1 MVAHDVSRTRRFPV
15 EMTPM
20 AQSQMFRSLEHRNAR
35 LFFLGLSFS
44 NIGSWIQMTA
54 VSLLVYRQ
62 TGKATDV
69 GITLFCQFLPML
81 VLGVW
86 AGAIADRVDKR
97 KMTMMTQSGQAA
109 LAVLLGVLAL
119 SGSAPLAVIYLV
131 SLANGVVQAVD
142 NPARR
147 GFVIELVEPRHISN
161 VVSLNTAVMT
171 GSRIFGPALAALLLR
186 WVDPGWLFII
196 NGVSF
201 AAILWPIWRID
212 TTQLYVAPPA
222 ARGGQPV
229 REALRFVRHNH
240 RLLVIFLVFTVIGTF
255 SFNYGVSL
263 LKLADL
269 RFDDKDLFGWLL
281 AVTSVGSLIGSLMTA
296 ARPRVGSAWFFGAAI
311 VMGLSGFGV
320 AWAPSIWVAYLISL
334 PLGAG
339 GAAFIASLNAISQQE
354 SPSDMR
360 GRLLA
365 LGAVAFLGTTPIGAP
380 ITGWIA
386 DHVSAEWSLAYGSV
400 IALVCVAVGAEVR
413 RRSLSADVP
422 AGDHIVT
429 ALVGDDP
436 YGGGI
441 VLQDGPSLGVQAD

>member
-1 MVAHDVSRTRRFPV
+1 MP
-15 EMTPM
+15 
-20 AQSQMFRSLEHRNAR
+20 QSQMFRSLEHRNAR
-35 LFFLGLSFS
+35 LFFFGLSVS

-54 VSLLVYRQ
+54 VSLLVYRI

-69 GITLFCQFLPML
+69 GVTLLCQFLPML
-81 VLGVW
+81 LLGVW

-97 KMTMMTQSGQAA
+97 KMTMLTQSGQAT
-109 LAVLLGVLAL
+109 LAILLGVCSLAGWANL
-119 SGSAPLAVIYLV
+119 PVIYTV
-131 SLANGVVQAVD
+131 SLALGVVQAFD

-186 WVDPGWLFII
+186 WVDPGWLFVI

-212 TTQLYVAPPA
+212 VSQLYPSPPA
-222 ARGGQPV
+222 QRGGQPV
-229 REALRFVRHNH
+229 REALRFVRHNR
-240 RLLVIFLVFTVIGTF
+240 RLLILFTAFTVIATF
-255 SFNYGVSL
+255 AFNYGVSL

-269 RFDDKDLFGWLL
+269 RFGDKNLFGWLL
-281 AVTSVGSLIGSLMTA
+281 AVTSVGSLMGSLITA
-296 ARPRVGSAWFFGAAI
+296 AQPNIRSNWFFGSAI
-311 VMGLSGFGV
+311 VLGVSGLGV
-320 AWAPSIWVAYLISL
+320 AWAPSIWVAYLIGV

-339 GAAFIASLNAISQQE
+339 GAAFIAALNAISQQE
-354 SPSDMR
+354 SPPDMR

-386 DHVSAEWSLAYGSV
+386 DHISAEWSLAYGSV
-400 IALVCVAVGAEVR
+400 IAIITAVIGAEAR
-413 RRSLSADVP
+413 RRSVGANVP
-422 AGDHIVT
+422 AGDDVVPT
-429 ALVGDDP
+429 LVGDDT
-436 YGGGI
+436 YRSGV
-441 VLQDGPSLGVQAD
+441 VLQDGSGLGIQTD

>member
-1 MVAHDVSRTRRFPV
+1 MPIEIWA
-15 EMTPM
+15 M

-35 LFFLGLSFS
+35 LFFLGLSLS

-54 VSLLVYRQ
+54 VSLLVYQR

-97 KMTMMTQSGQAA
+97 KMTMITQSGQAA
-109 LAVLLGVLAL
+109 LAILLGVFALAGWASL
-119 SGSAPLAVIYLV
+119 PVIYLV
-131 SLANGVVQAVD
+131 SLANGIVQAVD

-171 GSRIFGPALAALLLR
+171 GSRIFGPALAALLVR
-186 WVDPGWLFII
+186 WLDPGWLFII

-212 TTQLYVAPPA
+212 TTQLYISPPA
-222 ARGGQPV
+222 SRGGQPV
-229 REALRFVRHNH
+229 REALRFVRHNR
-240 RLLVIFLVFTVIGTF
+240 RLLVLFLVFTVIGTF
-255 SFNYGVSL
+255 AFNYGVSL

-269 RFDDKDLFGWLL
+269 RFGDKQLFGWLL

-296 ARPRVGSAWFFGAAI
+296 ARPRIGSAWFFGAA
-311 VMGLSGFGV
+311 VVLGLSGFGV

-339 GAAFIASLNAISQQE
+339 GAAFIAALNAISQQE
-354 SPSDMR
+354 SPPDMR

-380 ITGWIA
+380 ITGWVA
-386 DHVSAEWSLAYGSV
+386 DHISAEWSLAYGSV
-400 IALVCVAVGAEVR
+400 ICLVCVSIGAAVR
-413 RRSLSADVP
+413 RRSVSANVP
-422 AGDHIVT
+422 PGDHILT
-429 ALVGDDP
+429 SLVGDDP

-441 VLQDGPSLGVQAD
+441 VLQDSTGLGLQSD

>member
-1 MVAHDVSRTRRFPV
+1 MG
-15 EMTPM
+15 
-20 AQSQMFRSLEHRNAR
+20 QSQMFRSLEHRNAR

-54 VSLLVYRQ
+54 VSLLVYQR

-81 VLGVW
+81 LLGVW

-97 KMTMMTQSGQAA
+97 KMTLMTQSGQAILALLLGA
-109 LAVLLGVLAL
+109 LALGGLASL
-119 SGSAPLAVIYLV
+119 PVIYLI
-131 SLANGVVQAVD
+131 SLANGVVQAID

-171 GSRIFGPALAALLLR
+171 GSRIFGPALAALMLR
-186 WVDPGWLFII
+186 WVDAGWLFII

-201 AAILWPIWRID
+201 AAILIPIWRID
-212 TTQLYVAPPA
+212 TTQLFPSPPA
-222 ARGGQPV
+222 SRGGQPV
-229 REALRFVRHNH
+229 REALRFVQHNR
-240 RLLVIFLVFTVIGTF
+240 RLLILFLVFTVIGTF
-255 SFNYGVSL
+255 AFNYGVSL

-269 RFDDKDLFGWLL
+269 RFGDKQLFGWLL
-281 AVTSVGSLIGSLMTA
+281 AATSVGSLIGSLMTA
-296 ARPRVGSAWFFGAAI
+296 ARPRIGSSWFFGAA
-311 VMGLSGFGV
+311 VVLGLSGFGV
-320 AWAPSIWVAYLISL
+320 AWAPSIWVAYLISV

-339 GAAFIASLNAISQQE
+339 GAAFIAALNAISQQE
-354 SPSDMR
+354 SPPDMR

-386 DHVSAEWSLAYGSV
+386 DHVSAEWSLGYGSV
-400 IALVCVAVGAEVR
+400 IALVVVALGAEAR
-413 RRSLSADVP
+413 RRSIGANVP
-422 AGDHIVT
+422 PGDHIVS

-441 VLQDGPSLGVQAD
+441 VLQDGPGLGIQSD

>member
-1 MVAHDVSRTRRFPV
+1 
-15 EMTPM
+15 M

-35 LFFLGLSFS
+35 LFFLGLSLS

-54 VSLLVYRQ
+54 VSLLVYQ
-62 TGKATDV
+62 LTGQATDV
-69 GITLFCQFLPML
+69 GVALFCQFLPML

-86 AGAIADRVDKR
+86 AGAVSDRVDKR
-97 KMTMMTQSGQAA
+97 KMTMLTQSGQAVLA
-109 LAVLLGVLAL
+109 LLLGVLAL
-119 SGSAPLAVIYLV
+119 SGWATLPVIYVV
-131 SLANGVVQAVD
+131 SLANGVVAAVD

-186 WVDPGWLFII
+186 WGMEPGWLFIV

-212 TTQLYVAPPA
+212 TTKLYLSPPA
-222 ARGGQPV
+222 SRGGQPV
-229 REALRFVRHNH
+229 REALRFVRRNR
-240 RLLVIFLVFTVIGTF
+240 RLLILFLVFTVIGTF
-255 SFNYGVSL
+255 AFNYGVSL
-263 LKLADL
+263 LKLADQ
-269 RFDDKDLFGWLL
+269 RFGNKELFGWLL

-296 ARPRVGSAWFFGAAI
+296 ARPRIGSAWFFGAA
-311 VMGLSGFGV
+311 VVLGLSGFAV
-320 AWAPSIWVAYLISL
+320 AWAPSIWFAYVFCL
-334 PLGAG
+334 PLGGG
-339 GAAFIASLNAISQQE
+339 GAAFIAALNAITQQE
-354 SPSDMR
+354 SPPDMR

-386 DHVSAEWSLAYGSV
+386 DNVSAEWSLAYGSV
-400 IALVCVAVGAEVR
+400 IALVCVGVGVSAR
-413 RRSLSADVP
+413 RRSISANVP
-422 AGDHIVT
+422 SGDHIVT

-436 YGGGI
+436 YGGGV
-441 VLQDGPSLGVQAD
+441 VLQDGTGLGAQTD

>member
-1 MVAHDVSRTRRFPV
+1 MKA
-15 EMTPM
+15 M

-35 LFFLGLSFS
+35 LFFLGLSLS

-54 VSLLVYRQ
+54 VSLLVYER

-69 GITLFCQFLPML
+69 GITLLCQFLPML
-81 VLGVW
+81 ALGVW

-97 KMTMMTQSGQAA
+97 KMTMLTQSGQAA
-109 LAVLLGVLAL
+109 LAILLGLLAL
-119 SGSAPLAVIYLV
+119 AGWASLPVIYLL
-131 SLANGVVQAVD
+131 SLANGVVQAMD

-171 GSRIFGPALAALLLR
+171 GSRIFGPALAALLVR
-186 WVDPGWLFII
+186 WLDPGWLFII

-201 AAILWPIWRID
+201 AAILWPIWRVDI
-212 TTQLYVAPPA
+212 TQLYISPPA
-222 ARGGQPV
+222 SRGGQPV
-229 REALRFVRHNH
+229 REALRFVRHNR
-240 RLLVIFLVFTVIGTF
+240 RLLTIFVVFTVIGTF
-255 SFNYGVSL
+255 AFNYGVSL

-269 RFDDKDLFGWLL
+269 RFGNKELFGWLL
-281 AVTSVGSLIGSLMTA
+281 AVASVGSLIGSLMTA
-296 ARPRVGSAWFFGAAI
+296 ALPRIGSRWFFGAA
-311 VMGLSGFGV
+311 VVLGLSGFGV
-320 AWAPSIWVAYLISL
+320 AWAPSIWVAYVISI

-339 GAAFIASLNAISQQE
+339 GAAFIAALNAISQQE
-354 SPSDMR
+354 SPPDMR

-380 ITGWIA
+380 ITGWVA
-386 DHVSAEWSLAYGSV
+386 DHISAEWSLAYGSV
-400 IALVCVAVGAEVR
+400 IALVCVAVGVIVR
-413 RRSLSADVP
+413 QRSVSANVP
-422 AGDHIVT
+422 TGDHVLP

-441 VLQDGPSLGVQAD
+441 VLQDGTGLGLKTD

>member
-1 MVAHDVSRTRRFPV
+1 
-15 EMTPM
+15 M

-54 VSLLVYRQ
+54 VSLLVYRL

-119 SGSAPLAVIYLV
+119 SGWAPLAVIYLV
-131 SLANGVVQAVD
+131 SLANGIVQAVD

-186 WVDPGWLFII
+186 WVEPGWLFII

-212 TTQLYVAPPA
+212 TTQLYVSPPA
-222 ARGGQPV
+222 SRGGQPV

-240 RLLVIFLVFTVIGTF
+240 RLLAIFLVFTVIGTF

-269 RFDDKDLFGWLL
+269 RFGNKELFGWLL

-296 ARPRVGSAWFFGAAI
+296 ARTRIGSVWFFGAA
-311 VMGLSGFGV
+311 VVLGLSGFGV
-320 AWAPSIWVAYLISL
+320 AWAPSIWVAYLLSL

-339 GAAFIASLNAISQQE
+339 GAAFIAALNSISQQE
-354 SPSDMR
+354 SPPDMR

-386 DHVSAEWSLAYGSV
+386 DHISAEWSLAYGSV
-400 IALVCVAVGAEVR
+400 IALVCVAVGVEIR
-413 RRSLSADVP
+413 RRSLSANVP
-422 AGDHIVT
+422 PDDHIVT

-441 VLQDGPSLGVQAD
+441 VLQDGPSLGIKAD

>member
-1 MVAHDVSRTRRFPV
+1 
-15 EMTPM
+15 M

-54 VSLLVYRQ
+54 VSLLVYRL

-119 SGSAPLAVIYLV
+119 SGWAPLAVIYLV
-131 SLANGVVQAVD
+131 SLANGIVQAID

-186 WVDPGWLFII
+186 WVEPGWLFII

-212 TTQLYVAPPA
+212 TSQLYVSPPA
-222 ARGGQPV
+222 SRGGQPV

-240 RLLVIFLVFTVIGTF
+240 RLLAIFLVFTVIGTF

-269 RFDDKDLFGWLL
+269 RFGDKELFGWLL

-296 ARPRVGSAWFFGAAI
+296 ARSRIGSVWFFGAA
-311 VMGLSGFGV
+311 VVLGLSGFGV
-320 AWAPSIWVAYLISL
+320 AFAPSIWVAYLLSL

-339 GAAFIASLNAISQQE
+339 GAAFIAALNAISQQE
-354 SPSDMR
+354 SPPDMR

-386 DHVSAEWSLAYGSV
+386 DHISAEWSLAYGSV

-413 RRSLSADVP
+413 RRSLSANVP
-422 AGDHIVT
+422 PDDHIVT

>member
-1 MVAHDVSRTRRFPV
+1 
-15 EMTPM
+15 MTLM
-20 AQSQMFRSLEHRNAR
+20 AKSQMFRSLEHRNAR
-35 LFFLGLSFS
+35 LFFLGLSLS

-54 VSLLVYRQ
+54 VSLLVYQR

-86 AGAIADRVDKR
+86 AGAISDRRDKR
-97 KMTMMTQSGQAA
+97 KMTIMTQSGQAV
-109 LAVLLGVLAL
+109 LAILLGILAL
-119 SGSAPLAVIYLV
+119 TGWATLPVIYLV
-131 SLANGVVQAVD
+131 SLANGAVQALD

-161 VVSLNTAVMT
+161 VVSLNTAAMT
-171 GSRIFGPALAALLLR
+171 GSRIFGPAVAALLLR
-186 WVDPGWLFII
+186 WMEPGWLFII
-196 NGVSF
+196 NGLSF

-212 TTQLYVAPPA
+212 TTQLFVSPPA
-222 ARGGQPV
+222 SRGGQPV
-229 REALRFVRHNH
+229 REALRFVRHNR
-240 RLLVIFLVFTVIGTF
+240 RLLVLFAVFTVIATF
-255 SFNYGVSL
+255 AFNYGVSL

-269 RFDDKDLFGWLL
+269 RFGNKELFGWLL

-296 ARPRVGSAWFFGAAI
+296 ARPRVGSVWFFGAAI

-320 AWAPSIWVAYLISL
+320 AWAPNIWVAYLLSI
-334 PLGAG
+334 PLGGG
-339 GAAFIASLNAISQQE
+339 GAAFVSAMNAISQHE
-354 SPSDMR
+354 SPPDMR

-386 DHVSAEWSLAYGSV
+386 DNVSAEWSLAYGSA
-400 IALVCVAVGAEVR
+400 IAIVCGAIGAEAR
-413 RRSLSADVP
+413 RRSVGAIVP
-422 AGDHIVT
+422 TDDHVAA

-436 YGGGI
+436 YGGGV
-441 VLQDGPSLGVQAD
+441 VL

>member
-1 MVAHDVSRTRRFPV
+1 
-15 EMTPM
+15 M
-20 AQSQMFRSLEHRNAR
+20 AQSKMFRSLEHRNAR

-54 VSLLVYRQ
+54 VSLLVYQ
-62 TGKATDV
+62 KTGKATDV

-97 KMTMMTQSGQAA
+97 KMTVITQSGQAA
-109 LAVLLGVLAL
+109 LAILLGAFALAGWATL
-119 SGSAPLAVIYLV
+119 PVIYLV
-131 SLANGVVQAVD
+131 SLANGVVQAID

-186 WVDPGWLFII
+186 WLDPGWLFII
-196 NGVSF
+196 NGLSF

-212 TTQLYVAPPA
+212 VRQLYISPPA
-222 ARGGQPV
+222 SRGGQPV
-229 REALRFVRHNH
+229 REALRFVRRNR
-240 RLLVIFLVFTVIGTF
+240 RLLIIFMVFTVIGTF
-255 SFNYGVSL
+255 AFNYGVSL

-269 RFDDKDLFGWLL
+269 RFGDKELFGWLL

-296 ARPRVGSAWFFGAAI
+296 ARPRIGSAWFFGAA
-311 VMGLSGFGV
+311 VVLGLSGFGV
-320 AWAPSIWVAYLISL
+320 AWAPSIWVAYLISI

-339 GAAFIASLNAISQQE
+339 GAAFIAALNAISQQE
-354 SPSDMR
+354 SPPDMR

-380 ITGWIA
+380 ITGWVA
-386 DHVSAEWSLAYGSV
+386 DHIGAEWSLAYGSV
-400 IALVCVAVGAEVR
+400 ISLVCVAVGVVAR
-413 RRSLSADVP
+413 RRSIGANVP
-422 AGDHIVT
+422 GGDDIVT

-441 VLQDGPSLGVQAD
+441 VLQDRSSLGLQSD

>member
-1 MVAHDVSRTRRFPV
+1 
-15 EMTPM
+15 M

-54 VSLLVYRQ
+54 VSLLVYRL

-69 GITLFCQFLPML
+69 GVTLFCQFLPML

-97 KMTMMTQSGQAA
+97 KMTMLTQTGQA
-109 LAVLLGVLAL
+109 VLAL
-119 SGSAPLAVIYLV
+119 LLGALALAGWASLPVIYLV
-131 SLANGVVQAVD
+131 SLANGVVAAIA

-186 WVDPGWLFII
+186 WMEPGWLFII
-196 NGVSF
+196 NGLSF

-212 TTQLYVAPPA
+212 MTQLYPSPPA
-222 ARGGQPV
+222 LRGGQPV
-229 REALRFVRHNH
+229 REALRFVRGNR
-240 RLLVIFLVFTVIGTF
+240 RLLVLFLVFTVIGTF
-255 SFNYGVSL
+255 AFNYGVSL
-263 LKLADL
+263 LKLANL
-269 RFDDKDLFGWLL
+269 RFGNKNLFGWLL

-296 ARPRVGSAWFFGAAI
+296 ARERVGSAWFFGAA
-311 VMGLSGFGV
+311 VVLALSGFAV
-320 AWAPSIWVAYLISL
+320 AWAPSIWFAYLVSI

-339 GAAFIASLNAISQQE
+339 GAAFIAALNAISQQE
-354 SPSDMR
+354 SPPDMR

-400 IALVCVAVGAEVR
+400 IALVVVAVGADAR
-413 RRSLSADVP
+413 RRAVGANVP
-422 AGDHIVT
+422 TGDHITT

-441 VLQDGPSLGVQAD
+441 VLQNGSGLGAKTD

>member
-1 MVAHDVSRTRRFPV
+1 
-15 EMTPM
+15 M

-54 VSLLVYRQ
+54 VSLLVYQR

-97 KMTMMTQSGQAA
+97 KMTMLTQSGQAA
-109 LAVLLGVLAL
+109 LAIMLGLLAL
-119 SGSAPLAVIYLV
+119 AGWASLPVIYLV
-131 SLANGVVQAVD
+131 SLGNGVVQAVD

-171 GSRIFGPALAALLLR
+171 GSRIFGPALAALLVR
-186 WVDPGWLFII
+186 WLDPGWLFII
-196 NGVSF
+196 NGLSF

-212 TTQLYVAPPA
+212 TTQLYISPPA
-222 ARGGQPV
+222 SRGGQPV
-229 REALRFVRHNH
+229 REALRFVRHNR
-240 RLLVIFLVFTVIGTF
+240 RLLILFLVFTVIGTF
-255 SFNYGVSL
+255 AFNYGVSL
-263 LKLADL
+263 LKLADN
-269 RFDDKDLFGWLL
+269 RFGNKQLFGWLL
-281 AVTSVGSLIGSLMTA
+281 AVTSVGSLVGSLMTA
-296 ARPRVGSAWFFGAAI
+296 ARPRVGSAWFFGAA
-311 VMGLSGFGV
+311 VVLGLSGFGV
-320 AWAPSIWVAYLISL
+320 AWAPSIWVAYLVGL

-339 GAAFIASLNAISQQE
+339 GAAFIAALNAISQQE
-354 SPSDMR
+354 SPPDMR

-380 ITGWIA
+380 ITGWVA

-400 IALVCVAVGAEVR
+400 IALVVVGFGAAAR
-413 RRSLSADVP
+413 RRSVGANVP
-422 AGDHIVT
+422 SSDHIVT
-429 ALVGDDP
+429 TLVGDDP

-441 VLQDGPSLGVQAD
+441 VLQDGTGLGLQSD

>member
-1 MVAHDVSRTRRFPV
+1 
-15 EMTPM
+15 MTAMP
-20 AQSQMFRSLEHRNAR
+20 QSQMFRSLEHRNAR
-35 LFFLGLSFS
+35 LFFVGLSVS

-54 VSLLVYRQ
+54 VSLLVYRI

-69 GITLFCQFLPML
+69 GVTLLCQFLPML

-97 KMTMMTQSGQAA
+97 KMTMLTQSGQAA
-109 LAVLLGVLAL
+109 LALLLGVLAR
-119 SGSAPLAVIYLV
+119 SGWATLPIIYLV
-131 SLANGVVQAVD
+131 SLANGIVQAVD

-171 GSRIFGPALAALLLR
+171 GSRIFGPALAAVLVR
-186 WVDPGWLFII
+186 WFDPGWLFII

-212 TTQLYVAPPA
+212 TTQLYLSPPA

-229 REALRFVRHNH
+229 REALRFVRHSR
-240 RLLVIFLVFTVIGTF
+240 RLLLIFTVFTVIGTF
-255 SFNYGVSL
+255 AFNYGVSL
-263 LKLADL
+263 LKLADM
-269 RFDDKDLFGWLL
+269 RFGDKALFGWLL
-281 AVTSVGSLIGSLMTA
+281 AATSVGSLIGSLMTA
-296 ARPRVGSAWFFGAAI
+296 ARPRIGSTWFFGAAI
-311 VMGLSGFGV
+311 VLGLSGFGV
-320 AWAPSIWVAYLISL
+320 AWAPSIWVAYLVSL

-339 GAAFIASLNAISQQE
+339 GAAFIAALNAISQQD
-354 SPSDMR
+354 SPPDMR

-380 ITGWIA
+380 ITGWVA
-386 DHVSAEWSLAYGSV
+386 DNISAEWSLAYGSV
-400 IALVCVAVGAEVR
+400 VAVVCAGIGLLAR
-413 RRSLSADVP
+413 RHSLSANVP
-422 AGDHIVT
+422 ADDHVLT
-429 ALVGDDP
+429 TLVSDDP

-441 VLQDGPSLGVQAD
+441 ILQDGTGLGLKTD

>member
-1 MVAHDVSRTRRFPV
+1 
-15 EMTPM
+15 M
-20 AQSQMFRSLEHRNAR
+20 AKSQMFRSLEHRNAR
-35 LFFLGLSFS
+35 LFFLGLSLS

-54 VSLLVYRQ
+54 VSLLVYQR

-86 AGAIADRVDKR
+86 AGAVADRSDKR
-97 KMTMMTQSGQAA
+97 KVTMITQSAQAA
-109 LAVLLGVLAL
+109 LAILLGTLAL
-119 SGSAPLAVIYLV
+119 AGSASLPIIFLV
-131 SLANGVVQAVD
+131 SLANGIVQAID

-186 WVDPGWLFII
+186 WFDPGWLFIV
-196 NGVSF
+196 NGLSF

-212 TTQLYVAPPA
+212 TTQLFLSPPA
-222 ARGGQPV
+222 SRGGQPV
-229 REALRFVRHNH
+229 REALRFVRHNR
-240 RLLVIFLVFTVIGTF
+240 RLLILFLVFTVIGTF
-255 SFNYGVSL
+255 AFNYGVSL

-269 RFDDKDLFGWLL
+269 RFGNRELFGWLL
-281 AVTSVGSLIGSLMTA
+281 AVTSVGSLVGSLMTA
-296 ARPRVGSAWFFGAAI
+296 AQSRVGSAWFFGAAL
-311 VMGLSGFGV
+311 VLGLSGFGV
-320 AWAPSIWVAYLISL
+320 AWAPSIWVAYLLSL

-339 GAAFIASLNAISQQE
+339 GAAFIAALNAISQHE
-354 SPSDMR
+354 SPPDMR

-380 ITGWIA
+380 ITGWVA

-400 IALVCVAVGAEVR
+400 VAVVCVAVGAEVR
-413 RRSLSADVP
+413 RRSIGADVP
-422 AGDHIVT
+422 ADDHIAT

-441 VLQDGPSLGVQAD
+441 VLQDGTGLGLKAD

>member
-1 MVAHDVSRTRRFPV
+1 
-15 EMTPM
+15 
-20 AQSQMFRSLEHRNAR
+20 MFRSLEHRNAR
-35 LFFLGLSFS
+35 LFFLGLSVS

-54 VSLLVYRQ
+54 VSLLVYQR

-69 GITLFCQFLPML
+69 GVTLLCQFLPML

-97 KMTMMTQSGQAA
+97 KMTLMTQAGQAVLAFVLGFLA
-109 LAVLLGVLAL
+109 LAGWATL
-119 SGSAPLAVIYLV
+119 PVIYLV
-131 SLANGVVQAVD
+131 SLALGVVAAID

-186 WVDPGWLFII
+186 WMEPGWLFIV

-212 TTQLYVAPPA
+212 TTQLYPSPPA
-222 ARGGQPV
+222 SRGGQPV
-229 REALRFVRHNH
+229 REALRFVRRNR
-240 RLLVIFLVFTVIGTF
+240 RLLVIYTVFTVIGTF
-255 SFNYGVSL
+255 AFNYGVSL
-263 LKLADL
+263 LKLADQ
-269 RFDDKDLFGWLL
+269 RFGHKDLFGWLL
-281 AVTSVGSLIGSLMTA
+281 ASTSVGSLIGSLLTA
-296 ARPRVGSAWFFGAAI
+296 ARTRVNSTWFFGAA
-311 VMGLSGFGV
+311 VVLGLSGFAV
-320 AWAPSIWVAYLISL
+320 AWAPSIWVAYLVSV

-339 GAAFIASLNAISQQE
+339 GAAFIAALNAITQQE
-354 SPSDMR
+354 SPPDMR

-386 DHVSAEWSLAYGSV
+386 DHVSAEWSLGYGSV
-400 IALVCVAVGAEVR
+400 ITLVVVTVGAEVR
-413 RRSLSADVP
+413 RRSVGANVP
-422 AGDHIVT
+422 TSDHIAT
-429 ALVGDDP
+429 TLVGDDP
-436 YGGGI
+436 YGGGV
-441 VLQDGPSLGVQAD
+441 VLQDGSGIGFQSD